1 MFTILDKMDQSLKEA
16 DYQNSQIDEPYIS
29 VSSKDIKLD
38 IRYLAKN
45 PPKRKH
51 MSQMVSLINST
62 IHLK

>member
-1 MFTILDKMDQSLKEA
+1 MFTILDKMDQSWKEA
-16 DYQNSQIDEPYIS
+16 DYQNSQIDKPYIS

-38 IRYLAKN
+38 IRHLAKN

-51 MSQMVSLINST
+51 ISQMVSLINST

>member
-1 MFTILDKMDQSLKEA
+1 MFTILDKMDQSLKET

-29 VSSKDIKLD
+29 ICSKDIKLV
-38 IRYLAKN
+38 AKN

-51 MSQMVSLINST
+51 ISQMVSLINST